1 MRLTSLLLVT
11 LLLTACGD
19 KTTPVSEAVN
29 TPAELKALNAG
40 FTRGVERVT
49 DGVYVAIGFGL
60 ANSIM
65 IEGDDGLI
73 IVDTME
79 SVQQGEE
86 VLAAFRQISAKP
98 VKAIIYTHNHTDHV
112 FGSAAFAAAGEDEV
126 EIYAHDTTQYYI
138 DRVINVVRPII
149 HLRSMRMFGNYLP
162 EDELVNDGIGAFLGI
177 DSDSR
182 LFAMPPTRTFSDE
195 LKLTIAGVD
204 IELVHAPGETSD
216 QIFVWLPQK
225 GVLLPGD
232 NIYRAF
238 PNLYTIRGT
247 PYRDVTQ
254 WVSSLDKMRQ
264 RKPEFLVPSHTRPI
278 TGAQAIEDTLRAYR
292 DAIQFVHDQTVRYM
306 NRGLTPDQIV
316 KRVRL
321 PEHLASQPYLQ
332 EFYGKVDWSV
342 RSVFNGYLGWFDGN
356 PSTLQPL
363 DEGQQATRM
372 AQLAGGEEQ
381 LLSRARA
388 ALEQQ
393 DYQWVLDLT
402 DHLLVLGQ
410 AEAQTLRSKALSAL
424 GERQSNPNARHY
436 YFTQARELSGELTV
450 NKSPGVDPDFLAS
463 LPIANFIHAMP
474 PLLKAEDTLDI
485 DDVIGFHF
493 RDSDRHFRVHIR
505 RGVAVVSEG
514 QLPAANS
521 VIVTDEQ
528 TWKEI
533 AAGLRTPVTAVVS
546 GDLAIEGGKIAL
558 LRFLGY
564 FEKSIRN

>member
-1 MRLTSLLLVT
+1 MRFLFLLLVT
-11 LLLTACGD
+11 LLLPACGD
-19 KTTPVSEAVN
+19 EITPAGGTVN
-29 TPAELKALNAG
+29 TPAELRALNAS

-86 VLAAFRQISAKP
+86 VLAAFRKISSKP
-98 VKAIIYTHNHTDHV
+98 VRAIIYTHNHTDHV
-112 FGSAAFAAAGEDEV
+112 FGSAAFANPGEV
-126 EIYAHDTTQYYI
+126 EIYAHETTQYYI
-138 DRVINVVRPII
+138 NRVINVVRPII
-149 HLRSMRMFGNYLP
+149 NLRSMRMFGNYLP
-162 EDELVNDGIGAFLGI
+162 EDEMVNDGIGAFLGI

-182 LFAMPPTRTFSDE
+182 LFAMPPTQTFSDT

-204 IELVHAPGETSD
+204 MELVHAPGETND
-216 QIFVWLPQK
+216 QIFVWLPQQ

-247 PYRDVTQ
+247 PYRDVTR

-264 RKPEFLVPSHTRPI
+264 RKPKFLVPSHTRPVV
-278 TGAQAIEDTLRAYR
+278 GAEEVENTLRAYR

-316 KRVRL
+316 ERVQL
-321 PEHLASQPYLQ
+321 PAHLAAHPYLQ
-332 EFYGKVDWSV
+332 EFYGKLDWSV

-356 PSTLQPL
+356 ASTLQPL
-363 DEGQQATRM
+363 DERGQAERM
-372 AQLAGGEEQ
+372 ARLAGGEEQ
-381 LLSRARA
+381 LLAQARG
-388 ALEQQ
+388 ALEEQ
-393 DYQWVLDLT
+393 DYQWVLSLT

-410 AEAQTLRSKALSAL
+410 AEAKSLRENALRAL
-424 GERQSNPNARHY
+424 GEQQSNPNARHY
-436 YFTQARELSGELTV
+436 YFTRARELSGQLTISS
-450 NKSPGVDPDFLAS
+450 SPRVDPSFLAS

-474 PLLKAEDTLDI
+474 PLLKAEETLQLNA
-485 DDVIGFHF
+485 VIGFHF
-493 RDSDRHFRVHIR
+493 SDSDRHFRVHIR
-505 RGVAVVSEG
+505 RGVAVVTEG
-514 QLPAANS
+514 QLPDAGA
-521 VIVTDEQ
+521 VIVTEEQ
-528 TWKEI
+528 TWKEV
-533 AAGLRTPVTAVVS
+533 AAGLRSPASAVLA
-546 GDLAIEGGKIAL
+546 GDIAIEGGKIAL

-564 FEKSIRN
+564 FEESIRR